1 MMGTVKVCAGD
12 LDRTIRESVLDHIDY
27 KFRSSGGNHSI
38 SEVIQQELPKV
49 QQLVE
54 EYYASI
60 GEVDIELT
68 AEALEE
74 LYEQF
79 MM

>member
-1 MMGTVKVCAGD
+1 MGTVKVCAGD
-12 LDRTIRESVLDHIDY
+12 LDRAIRESVLDHIDY
-27 KFRSSGGNHSI
+27 KFRSSEDDRSI
-38 SEVIQQELPKV
+38 SEVIQQELPEV
-49 QQLVE
+49 QRLVE